1 MDDMDVWMDGVGLRA
16 WPISMTGRPR
26 RAEKSRAGRSI
37 HSFMKGEALIN
48 SSWKDILYSV
58 VIFPHWRVHAISF

>member
-16 WPISMTGRPR
+16 WPISMTGRPP
-26 RAEKSRAGRSI
+26 RAEKSQSGHCI

-48 SSWKDILYSV
+48 LS
-58 VIFPHWRVHAISF
+58 

>member
-26 RAEKSRAGRSI
+26 RAEKSQSGHST
-37 HSFMKGEALIN
+37 HSFMKGESLIN
-48 SSWKDILYSV
+48 PPRKIILYSV
-58 VIFPHWRVHAISF
+58 VIFPYWRANAISF